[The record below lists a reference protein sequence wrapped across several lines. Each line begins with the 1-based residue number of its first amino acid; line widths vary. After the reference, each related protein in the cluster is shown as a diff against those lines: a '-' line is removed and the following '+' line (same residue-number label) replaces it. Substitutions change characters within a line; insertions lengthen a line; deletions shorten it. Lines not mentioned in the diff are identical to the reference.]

1 MDIFAEPLRRC
12 DSSSAAHHARRR
24 GYVVVAF
31 CVLPLLCAS
40 RIGIIMA
47 DVKID
52 RTKVCPLLLRCFW
65 TQNRHRRG
73 EDYSNINSLPRD
85 ELQIYTWP
93 DATVREITTL
103 IQGVVPA
110 ARRRQGRLSYAFVYP
125 DSQGKQVLRQVASV
139 FSVTQGQDDN
149 KTLRDLKFQTGD
161 YMEVAIG

>member
-1 MDIFAEPLRRC
+1 PGCSVR
-12 DSSSAAHHARRR
+12 
-24 GYVVVAF
+24 
-31 CVLPLLCAS
+31 S
-40 RIGIIMA
+40 R
-47 DVKID
+47 V
-52 RTKVCPLLLRCFW
+52 RVPRVERETQVCPLLLRCFW

-73 EDYSNINSLPRD
+73 EDYSNVNSLPRD

-125 DSQGKQVLRQVASV
+125 DSQGKQVLRQVKKRGLLGYFVPGS
-139 FSVTQGQDDN
+139 QDDN